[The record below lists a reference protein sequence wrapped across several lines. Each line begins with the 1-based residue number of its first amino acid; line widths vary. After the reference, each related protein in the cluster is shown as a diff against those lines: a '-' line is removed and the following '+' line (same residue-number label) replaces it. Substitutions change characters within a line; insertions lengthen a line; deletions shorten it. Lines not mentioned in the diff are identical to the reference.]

1 MSQEIQPPP
10 ESTNLERAIEDAT
23 RAVVVE
29 TNRLDN
35 LEAGKPSGEPLGI
48 EGLRDVPVSV
58 SIELGRARLPLAEVL
73 ALAPGSLVM
82 LDRAAHD
89 PVDAVRNTFPEE
101 APTGATEGTAAASWY
116 SPSLGSIVYPHWR
129 IAKFGAE
136 IGANMAEGPIGLAKP
151 PRI

>member
-1 MSQEIQPPP
+1 MSQEIQTPP
-10 ESTNLERAIEDAT
+10 ETTNLERAIEDAT

-89 PVDAVRNTFPEE
+89 PVDLYVGSRLYARGEVVVVGDKYGIRIT
-101 APTGATEGTAAASWY
+101 
-116 SPSLGSIVYPHWR
+116 SLSG
-129 IAKFGAE
+129 G
-136 IGANMAEGPIGLAKP
+136 
-151 PRI
+151 